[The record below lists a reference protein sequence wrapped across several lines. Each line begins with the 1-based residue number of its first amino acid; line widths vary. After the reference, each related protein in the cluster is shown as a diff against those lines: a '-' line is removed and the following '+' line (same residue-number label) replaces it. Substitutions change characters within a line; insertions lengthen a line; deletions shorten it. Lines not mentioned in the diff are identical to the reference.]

1 MKKQKIALGKLA
13 LNKER
18 IARLDAELQGNV
30 VGGAPI
36 SVNIPCQVTLQINC
50 QQTIVCVTRQVVCR
64 VTRTPLCV
72 PVTIGGGGCPPQSL
86 VCNTETF
93 ACGDPGGL

>member
-18 IARLDAELQGNV
+18 IARLDSELQGNI
-30 VGGAPI
+30 VGGAI
-36 SVNIPCQVTLQINC
+36 SNPIPCQLTIQINC
-50 QQTIVCVTRQVVCR
+50 QQTVICPTRPAICR

-72 PVTIGGGGCPPQSL
+72 PVTIGAGCPPQSL

-93 ACGDPGGL
+93 ACEPGGTL